1 MLWLHF
7 EQATERLI
15 HEAIHADTADAE
27 MAAEA
32 TGLR

>member
-7 EQATERLI
+7 EQATERRI
-15 HEAIHADTADAE
+15 HEEIQADTADAE